1 MKKSFLKK
9 ALVFAGAALLALP
22 LMLSTNVVHA
32 ADPNGG
38 SDTDAQ
44 NVILTKYGFDK
55 AVAETD
61 RSTGKTWD
69 GDGAKTLEGVEFKIY
84 DVTANYWAAP
94 KDFKDKSE
102 DDKITGATLVD
113 TQVTDDHG
121 QIAKALPT
129 TSTDADGKS
138 RAAVY
143 LFHETNPR
151 AGYNTSADFWL
162 TLPAKADADGN
173 VYVYPK
179 NVQTTTYSRTF
190 IKKDSATGEVLKGAG
205 FVIKQGDKF
214 VKLTDKD
221 GNAVTVGDGVIDV
234 LSNNYR
240 IKTVDAQA
248 DATTFT
254 SDADG
259 KFGLNG
265 FADNTTEYTAV
276 ETNAP
281 DGYEKAAD
289 TKFTADGSTSDIEDT
304 PTGLLP
310 HTGGAGIVL
319 FVALGVVLIVLG
331 GVAYTK
337 RRARF

>member
-9 ALVFAGAALLALP
+9 ALAFAGAALFALP

-38 SDTDAQ
+38 SDPATQ
-44 NVILTKYGFDK
+44 HVILTKYGFDK
-55 AVAETD
+55 DVSATD
-61 RSTGKTWD
+61 RDTDTTWD
-69 GDGAKTLEGVEFKIY
+69 GDGAKALEGVTFEIY

-94 KDFKDKSE
+94 KDYAGDYA
-102 DDKITGATLVD
+102 GATKVA
-113 TQVTDDHG
+113 TQVTDKSG
-121 QIAKALPT
+121 QIAKDLPT
-129 TSTDADGKS
+129 TSKDVDGKS